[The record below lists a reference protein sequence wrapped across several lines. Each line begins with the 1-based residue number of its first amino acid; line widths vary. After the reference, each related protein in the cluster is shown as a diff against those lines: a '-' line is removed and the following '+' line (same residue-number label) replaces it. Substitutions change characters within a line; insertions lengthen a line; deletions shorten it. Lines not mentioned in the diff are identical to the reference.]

1 MTMKRANNEKGM
13 ALLLVLIIVTLLT
26 SILMELSYSTLIEQR
41 LTETF
46 RDNTRAYFLAR
57 GGITAVQKLL
67 LSDRNEYDAPTELWG
82 QGISNYNIEE
92 GFVSLTV
99 GDLGGKLAINSLVIG
114 NNPQTVIVDRFYR
127 LLSMLEVDEAGELTA
142 GLIDWLDQGDEPYQ
156 LIQTDNLEI
165 PVTGAENLYYQ
176 SLPEPYACKN
186 GPMESLDELL
196 LVKGFTKKIFKI
208 VSPYLS
214 VADSKL
220 ININTAKSQVIR
232 SLNANIDAQ
241 TAELIIDSRR
251 NGPIKA
257 IKDLKTLLAE
267 DQYSL
272 LKSLAN
278 QNLLGTTSEFYNIST
293 EAVINEG
300 RCALETLFDKK
311 KKVLSYIR
319 KM

>member
-1 MTMKRANNEKGM
+1 
-13 ALLLVLIIVTLLT
+13 
-26 SILMELSYSTLIEQR
+26 MELSYSTLIEQR

-57 GGITAVQKLL
+57 GGITAGQKLL

-82 QGISNYNIEE
+82 QGISNYNIGE

-220 ININTAKSQVIR
+220 ININTAESQVIR

-278 QNLLGTTSEFYNIST
+278 QNLLGTTSEFYDIST
-293 EAVINEG
+293 EAVIDEG

-319 KM
+319 KI

>member
-1 MTMKRANNEKGM
+1 MKKASNQKGM

-57 GGITAVQKLL
+57 GGITAGQKLL
-67 LSDRNEYDAPTELWG
+67 LSDHNEFDSPTESWG
-82 QGISNYNIEE
+82 GGISNYPVGE

-127 LLSMLEVDEAGELTA
+127 LLSMLEVDEPGELTA
-142 GLIDWLDQGDEPYQ
+142 GIIDWLDQGDGTFQ

-176 SLPEPYACKN
+176 SLPVPYACKN
-186 GPMESLDELL
+186 GPMESLEELL
-196 LVKGFTKKIFKI
+196 LVKGFTEKIFKI

-214 VADSKL
+214 VADNKL
-220 ININTAKSQVIR
+220 ININTAEYQVIR
-232 SLNANIDAQ
+232 SLSANIGEQ
-241 TAELIIDSRR
+241 TAELIIESRR
-251 NGPIKA
+251 NAPIKA
-257 IKDLKTLLAE
+257 INDLKTLLAE

-278 QNLLGTTSEFYNIST
+278 QSLLGTTSEFYNIST

-311 KKVLSYIR
+311 KNVLSYIR
-319 KM
+319 TI